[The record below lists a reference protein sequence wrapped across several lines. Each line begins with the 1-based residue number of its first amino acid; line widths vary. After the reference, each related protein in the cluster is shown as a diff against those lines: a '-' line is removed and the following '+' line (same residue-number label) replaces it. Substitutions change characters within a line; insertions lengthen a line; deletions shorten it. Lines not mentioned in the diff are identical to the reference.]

1 MRNQRQTAAF
11 TLLEL
16 LVVMAIIG
24 ILVAIALP
32 NLGNFK
38 PNTMA
43 AGTRQ
48 MLDDLARARQ
58 LAISQRT
65 TVFLVFVPPG
75 FWNQTAFVAA
85 QQQPALKLVD
95 KQYVGYTFVSLRSL
109 GDQPGQRTARMYN
122 AWRTLPEGVIIHPW
136 KFGTT
141 PPSDPVMVLTNRLV
155 SPAVDEIYAI
165 SPFRYTN
172 SIPFPM
178 STNNLPNIYLP
189 YIAFNHLGQLVDAA
203 DNLVSDDELIPL
215 ALGSVAV
222 PRDPNTKQPL
232 TTSLPTVT
240 ETPIGNATNQFNL
253 VRIDKVTG
261 RARIVRQ
268 EIMP

>member
-1 MRNQRQTAAF
+1 VRNQRQFAAF

-16 LVVMAIIG
+16 LVVIAIIG

-38 PNTMA
+38 LNTMA

-65 TVFLVFVPPG
+65 TVFMVFVPPG
-75 FWNQTAFVAA
+75 FWTRPGFVPAL
-85 QQQPALKLVD
+85 QQPAFKLLD

-109 GDQPGQRTARMYN
+109 GDQPGQRTSRAYN
-122 AWRTLPEGVIIHPW
+122 TWRTLPDGIIIHPD

-141 PPSDPVMVLTNRLV
+141 PPRDPVMWVTNRMAN
-155 SPAVDEIYAI
+155 PALNEVYAI
-165 SPFRYTN
+165 SPFHYTN
-172 SIPFPM
+172 SIPFPLD
-178 STNNLPNIYLP
+178 TNIYLP
-189 YIAFNHLGQLVDAA
+189 YIAFNHQGQLVDAA
-203 DNLVSDDELIPL
+203 ENLVPEDELIPL
-215 ALGSVAV
+215 GLGSVNI
-222 PRDPNTKQPL
+222 PRDPNTKLPL
-232 TTSLPTVT
+232 TTVLPTVT
-240 ETPIGNATNQFNL
+240 ETPVGNSTNQFNL
-253 VRIDKVTG
+253 VRIDKITG

-268 EIMP
+268 EILP